1 MIEQRETEMVRWV
14 VEMYI
19 EVASDYKFMRC
30 SGSDREKGVKFVKK
44 KEKGLEKE
52 DDEGGR

>member
-1 MIEQRETEMVRWV
+1 MVRWV

-19 EVASDYKFMRC
+19 KSPVITNSRGVVAATERKELNSSR
-30 SGSDREKGVKFVKK
+30 KK